1 MEKQIITFS
10 ANEQILKKTAGQ
22 ERFADDVVGYI
33 EAHFDL
39 GDNWTGYDS
48 IRAVWYTAFAQIST
62 VLDQDGVCLV
72 PPEVCNKKE
81 VVNVNLVGSIVENNE
96 LTDRLT
102 TYPIVAFIFDG
113 NARVEGSETAPI
125 TPSQFE
131 QYVAI
136 VEALVGSVKDIDHAT
151 LNADYTLTIYYSDGT
166 SDTVG
171 PIRGE
176 QGPTGPTGNGIASI
190 AKTGTSGTNPVVDTY
205 TITYTN
211 GQTTTFTVT
220 NGVKGDTG
228 NGIQSIYKT
237 GTAGAVDTY
246 TILYTDG
253 NTTEFTVTNGEVTNA
268 VLAAAIQQAKE
279 DLVDQFAVKDTASG
293 VIASFPDGADWPA
306 KNVLADI
313 NPVQDLNGYSN
324 PWPAGGGKN
333 KYGNGDLT
341 INGFEVI
348 DLVNPLPAGTW
359 NLSAIIA
366 STDTDANTCL
376 ISFRGQN
383 AENYGSLQMARSAG
397 NNRISAHLT
406 TSGEATKL
414 YVYAANSAAAST
426 GDTAT
431 FKDIQIESGSAETSF
446 EPYFNICPISGR
458 TECVTEVCGINVW
471 DEEWENGTFDVNTG
485 ENYSYAT
492 QIRTKNNIP
501 VVAGATYYANVPS
514 GIWTMFLGAD
524 GSPVNPPSG
533 YYASAGKCKQIGGI
547 YDKTFTIP
555 NDCSF
560 IKFYCQAVYGATY
573 NHDISINY
581 PSTEHDYHAYDGD
594 TYTVSWQ
601 TEAGTVYGG
610 TIDLTTGVLTVDT
623 AEINLGTLDYT
634 KYSISQG
641 NLFRAQLPDVK
652 RNTDADNVPNFV
664 CSEYPTKSYN
674 GRTDISVSQ
683 ALNVSVVDIINNNY
697 NDPAVFKSA
706 VNGTQLVYE
715 LATPITY
722 QLTPTEVEL
731 LLGANNVWADTGD
744 IEVTYVADTKLY
756 IDKMT
761 A

>member
-1 MEKQIITFS
+1 MNKQIISFS

-48 IRAVWYTAFAQIST
+48 IRAVWFTAFAQIST

-72 PPEVCNKKE
+72 PPEVCNRKE
-81 VVNVNLVGSIVENNE
+81 AVNVNLVGSIANGDE

-113 NARVEGSETAPI
+113 NARVDGTETAPI

-136 VEALVGSVKDIDHAT
+136 VEALVGSVRDIDHAT

-211 GQTTTFTVT
+211 GQTATFTVT

-293 VIASFPDGADWPA
+293 SIASFPDGADWPA

-313 NPVQDLNGYSN
+313 NPIQDLHGYDK
-324 PWPAGGGKN
+324 PWSGGAGENILDPNLKFTAGIY
-333 KYGNGDLT
+333 YGVTLT
-341 INGFEVI
+341 TTDGYNFSLSGTATDSGNISAPTIPVA
-348 DLVNPLPAGTW
+348 DCVVYPAGTYT
-359 NLSAIIA
+359 SVGAIF
-366 STDTDANTCL
+366 STYKPDGSWYANRQVGTWTADEPF
-376 ISFRGQN
+376 IV
-383 AENYGSLQMARSAG
+383 RSA
-397 NNRISAHLT
+397 
-406 TSGEATKL
+406 
-414 YVYAANSAAAST
+414 Y
-426 GDTAT
+426 
-431 FKDIQIESGSAETSF
+431 IQIVSGTTPPTVNRFLAMAKGSTAPISWT
-446 EPYFNICPISGR
+446 PYSNICPISGH
-458 TECVTEVCGINVW
+458 TECVTKVCGKNLLA
-471 DEEWENGTFDVNTG
+471 NT
-485 ENYSYAT
+485 A
-492 QIRTKNNIP
+492 ITKNGDTYF
-501 VVAGATYYANVPS
+501 VGATTVNEFPFYLKAGIYTFSSKGKSAYAYWRLQGTSDNNIIHAAGLVGTITLPQ
-514 GIWTMFLGAD
+514 D
-524 GSPVNPPSG
+524 G
-533 YYASAGKCKQIGGI
+533 YYRFWFYSPGSTADDF
-547 YDKTFTIP
+547 YDIQLEVGST
-555 NDCSF
+555 
-560 IKFYCQAVYGATY
+560 ATDYEPY
-573 NHDISINY
+573 NGN
-581 PSTEHDYHAYDGD
+581 

-610 TIDLTTGVLTVDT
+610 TIDVVTGVLTVET
-623 AEINLGTLDYT
+623 VSVSAAKNGFGAEISGTVFNY
-634 KYSISQG
+634 
-641 NLFRAQLPDVK
+641 
-652 RNTDADNVPNFV
+652 RNTNGLYP
-664 CSEYPTKSYN
+664 PTKSLTNWTRAREQQKCNMGNIANPSSESAY
-674 GRTDISVSQ
+674 GPYVAICYTLEADPTRGLIRISE
-683 ALNVSVVDIINNNY
+683 
-697 NDPAVFKSA
+697 
-706 VNGTQLVYE
+706 QLYQTMSDSDRIQVIYKI
-715 LATPITY
+715 LTPTTY
-722 QLTPTEVEL
+722 QLTPTEVDL
-731 LLGANNVWADTGD
+731 LLGMNNVWADTGD
-744 IEVTYVADTKLY
+744 VEVTYVTDTKLY